1 MLPFSNLA
9 LVIRESHLLEDR
21 HADPP
26 RGSASSILF
35 TLIPIAVIVAWAT
48 LLMSR

>member
-9 LVIRESHLLEDR
+9 LVIRESHVLEDR

-26 RGSASSILF
+26 PGSASVLF
-35 TLIPIAVIVAWAT
+35 TLIPIAVIVAWAAV
-48 LLMSR
+48 LVGR